1 MAFWNFLP
9 LLFGGGGAAA
19 AAGTAAAG
27 AAATASLA
35 PSLIGAGASLLG
47 GALSARA
54 EKKGIAAQNAY
65 NHPTAIRQRA
75 EEAGFNPLLF
85 IGPGVGQQTAVGGS
99 NYMGSAIANAG
110 MQIADQMS
118 KNQELARLEK
128 LSAENKKLAEKVQ
141 TLTIRP
147 KVGGVYAQ
155 RAATPSLAASLG
167 GQNAEARSRGGAPA
181 RLLQDGSFGVDPTD
195 AVKPQATHTYETY
208 GNDGAVTNVPI
219 GPDLDEIISGAVIA
233 AHNKAKAKKAF
244 RDRNAGTMTFG
255 TPLAVPWGL
264 SDRFY
269 ELMPPVPSARF
280 VPSDM
285 TKHPPKG
292 AGYRKNI
299 YDTRPLF
306 TQWGV
311 Y

>member
-1 MAFWNFLP
+1 MDPFIGSALIS
-9 LLFGGGGAAA
+9 GA
-19 AAGTAAAG
+19 
-27 AAATASLA
+27 S
-35 PSLIGAGASLLG
+35 SLLG
-47 GALSARA
+47 GLFGRSKQKWVTPNYADIRA
-54 EKKGIAAQNAY
+54 K
-65 NHPTAIRQRA
+65 A
-75 EEAGFNPLLF
+75 EAAGFNPLTALSMA
-85 IGPGVGQQTAVGGS
+85 PGQAMQS
-99 NYMGSAIANAG
+99 QSFMGSAIADAG
-110 MQIADQMS
+110 MALADGMS
-118 KNQELARLEK
+118 KKAEYARLEK

-233 AHNKAKAKKAF
+233 AHNKAKAKNAF